1 MELRCFL
8 VHCSNPSFGT
18 SYVDIPPPSSCG
30 SERHHGAV
38 KYLGRHSPEL
48 YWRLGN
54 NLRYSRRMMSLW
66 VENASPEEIPLTA
79 RVHPHVAQRLVLKC
93 IGKNAIT
100 VSRRTAGGNF
110 GNLQAGENRILLRC
124 NESVTLRVGD
134 KVGVAHLVWMQV
146 VLALVSV
153 NCAVKA
159 PVLVQQEE
167 GNDAQYFSACRTLC
181 PRLQDPPLPPVV
193 HVNVAWMK
201 LPSAIRAALAI
212 SVWERQL
219 AADSGAVATAALTSL
234 RPRTFAA
241 SPEAGDG
248 MEEAAAIS
256 NSSQVI
262 QEGGTITTSSET
274 RSKRRL
280 HASPSGSQG
289 VESQLISLDVP
300 PPQKKRRTSV
310 AETAVMDNNLRVT
323 LPENNTYYETFDE
336 RLDDAVRFLESRTE
350 ITNSLIAAGP
360 PVPELLGESPPC
372 EGRSVE
378 VKKWARRSK
387 SATVSRTELRHGNK
401 QKEKELQLSSGHV
414 EGEAAGGK
422 NPFAGESQVV
432 YYRR

>member
-1 MELRCFL
+1 MDAGCLGPCVRQLCGEGTGFAAAGRRQRCSVL
-8 VHCSNPSFGT
+8 LCLSDTVPSVTG
-18 SYVDIPPPSSCG
+18 SASAPGGARKCGVD
-30 SERHHGAV
+30 EVTFRHQGCV
-38 KYLGRHSPEL
+38 
-48 YWRLGN
+48 
-54 NLRYSRRMMSLW
+54 
-66 VENASPEEIPLTA
+66 
-79 RVHPHVAQRLVLKC
+79 
-93 IGKNAIT
+93 
-100 VSRRTAGGNF
+100 
-110 GNLQAGENRILLRC
+110 GNLG
-124 NESVTLRVGD
+124 VG
-134 KVGVAHLVWMQV
+134 
-146 VLALVSV
+146 
-153 NCAVKA
+153 A
-159 PVLVQQEE
+159 PVGGGL
-167 GNDAQYFSACRTLC
+167 GCR
-181 PRLQDPPLPPVV
+181 R
-193 HVNVAWMK
+193 N
-201 LPSAIRAALAI
+201 S
-212 SVWERQL
+212 
-219 AADSGAVATAALTSL
+219 SL
-234 RPRTFAA
+234 DEFETQTFAA